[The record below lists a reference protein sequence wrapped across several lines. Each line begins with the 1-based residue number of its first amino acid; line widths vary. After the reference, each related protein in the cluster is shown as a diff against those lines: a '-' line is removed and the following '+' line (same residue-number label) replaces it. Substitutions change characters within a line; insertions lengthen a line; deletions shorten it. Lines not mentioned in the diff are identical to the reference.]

1 MSEKQGPRTRSEKLR
16 SEETQ
21 SCAPELIEEQL
32 SRILVSREFSRSDRM
47 ARFLRHIV
55 KAQIEGRTDDL
66 KERSIGIDVF
76 DRSIDWDPKIDNI
89 VRSEARRLRNKLEQ
103 YYASSRSDD
112 CVRISMPKG
121 AYAPDFAYLKR
132 AVPSVMTEPAE
143 LPTIPPASGS
153 QFARPSS
160 YYFALLFALVAVA
173 TFSIGI
179 FRSMGSRET
188 TVHAALADISPLA
201 NEIGAEISPAIS
213 SDGKWIAY
221 AWDGNGGSY
230 DIYMKPSN
238 GGPDVP
244 PKRLTQGPGMNLYPA
259 WSPDGRTLAF
269 VRIERNGASFLTK
282 DLNAGNEKVLV
293 RVRQRPSGWV
303 AENAPYMDVGPSWLP
318 DGRSLLY
325 SDGAA
330 DDGNHGIYRVSLDE
344 PEPKAIV
351 TTEREVVDYFPRVSP
366 NGRELAF
373 VRYISHGVSDL
384 YICSIDGSGLR
395 RLTSDRRGIGG
406 LAWAVDGRSLFYTA
420 WSQGSPR
427 IWTIRTSPGSYP
439 EPLPDSVVAT
449 DIAVGP
455 GGAWMAYAS
464 VSENWN
470 IWRMSLHESSDG
482 GTLGPPERLIASS
495 GRNHGPSFS
504 PDGKHLAFISDRTG
518 AWQVWLADPNG
529 EHPRQLTRFD
539 GNFLGSISWTPNSK
553 TIAFDARPSGNSNI
567 YVLDVNRGG
576 IPAPLD
582 ATRFEERVPSWSAD
596 GTAIYFNSNRDG
608 VVAIWR
614 KSLVD
619 GSARKV
625 GLEGSFKSA
634 ESALGK
640 TLYFSVTGGLLYRAG
655 PDGSS
660 PSQLPGVISVPEI
673 NWVVADDTVYYTQQ
687 EPVGQI
693 AFYSFR
699 NGRRNLLARIPGQ
712 LVRNTS
718 NLAVS
723 RDRKWLLFAKLD
735 QSTSD
740 IVVRRFR
747 DRTSRR

>member
-420 WSQGSPR
+420 WSQGR
-427 IWTIRTSPGSYP
+427 REY
-439 EPLPDSVVAT
+439 
-449 DIAVGP
+449 
-455 GGAWMAYAS
+455 
-464 VSENWN
+464 
-470 IWRMSLHESSDG
+470 
-482 GTLGPPERLIASS
+482 
-495 GRNHGPSFS
+495 GRS
-504 PDGKHLAFISDRTG
+504 
-518 AWQVWLADPNG
+518 
-529 EHPRQLTRFD
+529 EHPRFLSRAVARFGGRDGYRSRSRRRLDGLRIGVRELEHLADVSSRVIGWRHTRASGAAHCIFWPESRS
-539 GNFLGSISWTPNSK
+539 FLLPRWETSGVYFRSHGSL
-553 TIAFDARPSGNSNI
+553 AGLARRPERRASAPIDKVRRELSR
-567 YVLDVNRGG
+567 LDQ
-576 IPAPLD
+576 LD
-582 ATRFEERVPSWSAD
+582 AKFENDCVRCPA
-596 GTAIYFNSNRDG
+596 
-608 VVAIWR
+608 
-614 KSLVD
+614 
-619 GSARKV
+619 
-625 GLEGSFKSA
+625 
-634 ESALGK
+634 
-640 TLYFSVTGGLLYRAG
+640 
-655 PDGSS
+655 
-660 PSQLPGVISVPEI
+660 
-673 NWVVADDTVYYTQQ
+673 
-687 EPVGQI
+687 VGQFQYLCARCEPGWNPCSPRCHSI
-693 AFYSFR
+693 RGASAFLVGGRHGDLFQFES
-699 NGRRNLLARIPGQ
+699 GRRCGNLAEIPGRWFGSEGGSGRLLQ
-712 LVRNTS
+712 ICRVGVGQDTLFQ
-718 NLAVS
+718 
-723 RDRKWLLFAKLD
+723 RDRWAVVPCWTRRIVALAA
-735 QSTSD
+735 SRSD
-740 IVVRRFR
+740 FGTRNQLGRR
-747 DRTSRR
+747 